1 MKRGALA
8 AVLMGLAFG
17 ACYEFDFPL
26 DPKPQV
32 PVDAPLIGAWRC
44 LAASADLDE
53 PPLTLRIEQKSQ
65 WIMNWSTESRSS
77 DGVTEKDGYEVH
89 GSSLKGGALLN
100 VRELGERADD
110 RWSFVRY
117 TFLLPYLL
125 RLQVVDDE
133 PFAKEKGSAKALRQA
148 LEKRRNDPV
157 IYGDLCVCLRVKTS
171 PVPSPMPSPRL

>member
-1 MKRGALA
+1 MKRLALA
-8 AVLMGLAFG
+8 GVLMGLPLG

-32 PVDAPLIGAWRC
+32 RVDARLIGAWRC
-44 LAASADLDE
+44 LAVSADPDE
-53 PPLTLRIEQKSQ
+53 PSLTLRIEQKSQ
-65 WIMNWSTESRSS
+65 WITNWWTESRSS
-77 DGVTEKDGYEVH
+77 DGALEKDGYEAH

-100 VRELGERADD
+100 VRELGEKADD

-117 TFLLPYLL
+117 TFLLPDVL

-133 PFAKEKGSAKALRQA
+133 PFAKEKGSANALRRA

-157 IYGDLCVCLRVKTS
+157 IYGDLCVCVRVETS
-171 PVPSPMPSPRL
+171 PGPSPMPSPRL